1 MNRFLRR
8 ISSTSSIVV
17 GLWIAVPAA
26 AQSSNGSVQKSGD
39 IKSESTWSV
48 LASAA
53 AYVFPDQPNYLQ
65 PTITADR
72 GPLHLEARYNYEDR
86 QSTSAFVG
94 WNLEF
99 GDTVKLELTP
109 MLGGLFGSTAGVV
122 PAIELDLASRKIEVS
137 LEGEIVVDLRDA
149 HDSFVY
155 NWSEFAVWA
164 TDWLRAGIVTQ
175 RTRVYQTARELEVGV
190 LAGTSLS
197 RFEGTVYFF
206 NPGSDDHFT
215 VVSIGVSF

>member
-1 MNRFLRR
+1 MIRSACVLF
-8 ISSTSSIVV
+8 V
-17 GLWIAVPAA
+17 GLWVAQPAA
-26 AQSSNGSVQKSGD
+26 AQSPNGSAPNATD
-39 IKSESTWSV
+39 TKSESNWSI

-53 AYVFPDQPNYLQ
+53 AYFFPDQPNYLQ

-72 GPLHLEARYNYEDR
+72 GEVHLEARYNYEDR

-94 WNLEF
+94 WNLGF
-99 GDTVKLELTP
+99 GETVKVELTP
-109 MLGGLFGSTAGVV
+109 MVGGLFGSTVGVV
-122 PAIELDLASRKIEVS
+122 PAFELDLVWRRIEASV
-137 LEGEIVVDLRDA
+137 EGELVLDVQDA
-149 HDSFVY
+149 HNSFVY
-155 NWSEFAVWA
+155 NWSELAVWA

-206 NPGSDDHFT
+206 NPGASDRF
-215 VVSIGVSF
+215 VVVALGVRF